1 MADHSARY
9 RELSDFFVRT
19 QDLVEDIVR
28 ENAQLRAAL
37 RSFESLGGS
46 SNDVDVQGRLRKSE
60 EERMTLE
67 RSFAQLKDDLTDVR
81 SQLTDSTQRFSDL
94 NEQVNLLTNLHVAA
108 SQLHASL
115 DHQAVLQSIQ
125 EITTNLVG
133 AQCFHVFI
141 VDEKTGHAELVLSEG
156 QEAKSRTIAPGDGI
170 IGVCLQTAQP
180 HFSTDPSVKEAT
192 PFEAPLAVI
201 PFDMGG
207 TVVGLLTIHK
217 LFQQKTAFSELDFEL
232 FRLLGAQAATAVY
245 ASRLHMT
252 SERKLATLRGFID
265 MLKNPAAK
273 G

>member
-1 MADHSARY
+1 MADHSTRY
-9 RELSDFFVRT
+9 KELSDFFVKT

-28 ENAQLRAAL
+28 ENAQLRACL
-37 RSFESLGGS
+37 RAFESLGE
-46 SNDVDVQGRLRKSE
+46 NPQEADVQARLRRSE
-60 EERMTLE
+60 EERMALDRDFVQAKDELLE
-67 RSFAQLKDDLTDVR
+67 IRNQLME
-81 SQLTDSTQRFSDL
+81 SSQRFTDL

-115 DHQAVLQSIQ
+115 DHAAVLRSIE

-133 AQCFHVFI
+133 AEAFHVFI
-141 VDEKTGHAELVLSEG
+141 VDEKTGRAELVLSEG
-156 QEAKSRTIAPGDGI
+156 QEAPASSVGPGEGI
-170 IGVCLQTAQP
+170 IGACLESGQP
-180 HFSTDPSVKEAT
+180 HFAADTRVTAAA

-201 PFDMGG
+201 PFDLGG
-207 TVVGLLTIHK
+207 SVVGLLSIHK

-265 MLKNPAAK
+265 MLKGPA
-273 G
+273 GP